1 MVLRSNERWAFA
13 VATTF
18 KYFNFFLYCFIWR
31 PINSLNNY
39 IEAIQ
44 PPQPLFEF
52 NHGYKS
58 GWIVSNRIMHNA
70 RTAARFR
77 GSSSDVRRETLLS
90 ALGEDDCL
98 VLDGVVSQCLNL

>member
-1 MVLRSNERWAFA
+1 MVLRRDERWAFV
-13 VATTF
+13 VATTLQC
-18 KYFNFFLYCFIWR
+18 FNSFHLLCFVWR
-31 PINSLNNY
+31 SINSLNSH

-52 NHGYKS
+52 KHGVHGYKS

-77 GSSSDVRRETLLS
+77 GSRSDVRREPCYPLWERKT
-90 ALGEDDCL
+90 
-98 VLDGVVSQCLNL
+98 VSSSTR